1 MFDFIQRNTPKII
14 DNFIVRKIDSDN
26 GYDCYE
32 IYSEVKK
39 VVLAGGVS
47 ANSMLRKDMEEL
59 CNKNGWELYCPL
71 LKYCGDN
78 AAMVGSQAFYEAQQ
92 NTFADLNLNAYATM
106 PIDNC
111 QY

>member
-1 MFDFIQRNTPKII
+1 MRLIQCHIENFGKLHDVTIDFHEGLNRICQ
-14 DNFIVRKIDSDN
+14 
-26 GYDCYE
+26 
-32 IYSEVKK
+32 
-39 VVLAGGVS
+39 
-47 ANSMLRKDMEEL
+47 
-59 CNKNGWELYCPL
+59 KNGWELYCPL